1 MSRDYFV
8 VTDFVGFIVNKGVF
22 VAGALDPWGLTDKQS
37 RFAQAIADGKTQIE
51 AYRLA
56 YNTENMTRKT
66 IDEAASKAIKHPKI
80 AARIDTL
87 RKTVAFIATR
97 KMAESV
103 IWTRQMSIDGLA
115 SIFTDESAPHSA
127 RVAALKEINAMHG
140 FNDGIKLNI
149 GGQKDN
155 PIVIAPDEAGL

>member
-1 MSRDYFV
+1 
-8 VTDFVGFIVNKGVF
+8 
-22 VAGALDPWGLTDKQS
+22 VARVLDPWGLTDKQS
-37 RFAQAIADGKTQIE
+37 RFAQAIADGKAQTE
-51 AYRLA
+51 AYISV
-56 YNTENMTRKT
+56 YNTENMARKT
-66 IDEAASKAIKHPKI
+66 IHENASRLMANSKV

-87 RKTVAFIATR
+87 RKTVAFIATQR
-97 KMAESV
+97 MAESV

>member
-1 MSRDYFV
+1 MSSVCFV
-8 VTDFVGFIVNKGVF
+8 VTDFIGFIINKGVF
-22 VAGALDPWGLTDKQS
+22 VAGALDPWGLTE
-37 RFAQAIADGKTQIE
+37 RQAKFVQGVADGKTQIE

-56 YNTENMTRKT
+56 YNTQNMARKS
-66 IDEAASKAIKHPKI
+66 IDQNASRLMNNAKIKS
-80 AARIDTL
+80 RLETL
-87 RKTVAFIATR
+87 QKTVAFIATR